1 VLPDGVHR
9 IPLPTPFQIGDV
21 NTWLLRGSPLTLV
34 DTGPRM
40 EETEALLEERLAA
53 LGVAVEDLE
62 LIVLTH
68 QHDDHV
74 GLAGE
79 LQRRSGAELA
89 GTAPLAAIMADPAA
103 YMEADDAYAVA
114 LMRRHGV
121 TEATIEALRGISRA
135 YRRFVAPARV
145 TRIVAAGEVLVAGG
159 RTWRVRERPG
169 HSPTDTVLASD
180 GLLIAGDHLLE
191 KISSNPLAHV
201 PVGTADPAALAA
213 SRDRPHALVTY
224 AASLRATAAED
235 GRELVLPGHGD
246 PFTGAA
252 ALVEKRLGMHDRRA
266 EKILAAL
273 THPRSAADVGRDLW
287 SHVPVTQAY
296 LVLSEVLGHLDLLEA
311 RGAVTAQERDGVV
324 LYAATASG

>member
-1 VLPDGVHR
+1 VLPEGIHQ

-21 NTWLLRGSPLTLV
+21 NVWLLRGDPLTLV
-34 DTGPRM
+34 DAGPLM
-40 EETEALLEERLAA
+40 EETEARLAAGLAA

-79 LQRRSGAELA
+79 LARRSGADVA
-89 GTAPLAAIMADPAA
+89 ATAALAAFMADTGAS
-103 YMEADDAYAVA
+103 MDADDAYSVA

-121 TEATIEALRGISRA
+121 TEKTVETLHGISRA
-135 YRRFVAPARV
+135 FRRFVGDATV
-145 TRIVAAGEVLVAGG
+145 THVIAGGSELRAGG

-180 GLLIAGDHLLE
+180 GVLLAGDHLLE
-191 KISSNPLAHV
+191 RISSNPIAHV
-201 PVGTADPAALAA
+201 PIGATDPAVLAA
-213 SRDRPHALVTY
+213 SPERPRTLLTY
-224 AASLRATAAED
+224 AESLRTTAAED
-235 GRELVLPGHGD
+235 RGELVLPGHGD
-246 PFTGAA
+246 PFTGAS
-252 ALVEKRLGMHDRRA
+252 ALVETRLAMHDRRA

-287 SHVPVTQAY
+287 RDVPVTQAY
-296 LVLSEVLGHLDLLEA
+296 LVLSEVLGHLDLLEE
-311 RGAVTAQERDGVV
+311 RGDVAIEERDGVV
-324 LYAATASG
+324 RYAATASG